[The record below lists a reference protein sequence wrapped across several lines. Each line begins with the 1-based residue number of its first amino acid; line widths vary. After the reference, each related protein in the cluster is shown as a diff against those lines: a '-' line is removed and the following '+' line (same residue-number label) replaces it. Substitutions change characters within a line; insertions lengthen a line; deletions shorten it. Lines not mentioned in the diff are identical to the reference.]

1 MKLKIN
7 EEFNQSANIK
17 VIGLG
22 GGGGNAVNR
31 MILSNFKGVDFIAI
45 NTDVQALKAS
55 IAYQR
60 LQIGEKLTKG
70 LGVGGNPEVGRQAA
84 EESIDEIKQILKG
97 TDMLFITAG
106 LGGGT
111 GTGGAPVVAEISRS
125 LGILTVGVVTKPF
138 MFEGKVRAQQA
149 EEGLQKLR
157 AKVDTLIIIPNQR
170 LFSVIDKNTSVLDA
184 FKIAD
189 DILRQGVQS
198 ISDIITQ
205 HGIINVDFADVKTI
219 MKGAG
224 NAFMG
229 VGVASGPD
237 KGKVAAQNAVSC
249 PLLDDVTIEG
259 STRVLVNITGGLN
272 LTMYETE
279 QIMTTITNSISHE
292 ANVIFGAV
300 FNEKLEDGVKVT
312 VITAGFSPEKERRKK
327 DTFPLSQKRRE
338 TDNQLDAIL
347 INQMQDN
354 DNKDNLSIPAYLRK
368 KRGRDNEI

>member
-7 EEFNQSANIK
+7 EEFNQAASIK

-31 MILSNFKGVDFIAI
+31 MVLSNFKGVDFIAV

-55 IAYQR
+55 IAYER
-60 LQIGEKLTKG
+60 LQIGERLTKG
-70 LGVGGNPEVGRQAA
+70 LGVGGDPELGRQAA
-84 EESIDEIKQILKG
+84 EESKEEIKQVLKD

-111 GTGGAPVVAEISRS
+111 GTGSAPVIAEISHS

-138 MFEGKVRAQQA
+138 MFEGIIRARQA
-149 EEGLQKLR
+149 EEGLKNLR
-157 AKVDTLIIIPNQR
+157 GKVDTLITIPNQR

-184 FKIAD
+184 FKVAD

-205 HGIINVDFADVKTI
+205 HGIVNVDFADIKTI
-219 MKGAG
+219 MKEAG
-224 NAFMG
+224 SAFMG
-229 VGVASGPD
+229 VGVASGTD
-237 KGKVAAQNAVSC
+237 KAKIAAQKAVTS
-249 PLLDDVTIEG
+249 PLLEDVTIEG
-259 STRVLVNITGGLN
+259 ATRVLVNITGRLN

-279 QIMTTITNSISHE
+279 QIMKTITNSISHE

-300 FNEKLEDGVKVT
+300 FDDKIEDDVKVT
-312 VITAGFSPEKERRKK
+312 VITAGFCPKKDRRKK
-327 DTFPLSQKRRE
+327 NMFPVHQRRRKVDSQSE
-338 TDNQLDAIL
+338 TIL
-347 INQMQDN
+347 IHQTQD
-354 DNKDNLSIPAYLRK
+354 DNNFSIPAYLRK
-368 KRGRDNEI
+368 KRGQEADGT

>member
-31 MILSNFKGVDFIAI
+31 MVHSDFKGVDFVAI

-55 IAYQR
+55 VAHQR
-60 LQIGEKLTKG
+60 LQIGERLTKG
-70 LGVGGNPEVGRQAA
+70 LGVGGDPEIGRLAA
-84 EESIDEIKQILKG
+84 EESQEEIKQILKN
-97 TDMLFITAG
+97 TDMAFITAG

-125 LGILTVGVVTKPF
+125 MGILTVGVFTKPF

-149 EEGLQKLR
+149 EEGFKKLKG
-157 AKVDTLIIIPNQR
+157 KVDTLIIIPNQR
-170 LFSVIDKNTSVLDA
+170 LFAVIDKNTSVLEA
-184 FKIAD
+184 FKEAD
-189 DILRQGVQS
+189 NILHRGVQS

-219 MKGAG
+219 MKDAG

-237 KGKVAAQNAVSC
+237 KAKTAAQKAVSS
-249 PLLDDVTIEG
+249 PLLEDVSMDGATK
-259 STRVLVNITGGLN
+259 VLVNITGGTN

-279 QIMTTITNSISHE
+279 QIMTIINSSISPD
-292 ANVIFGAV
+292 ANIIFGAV
-300 FNEKLEDGVKVT
+300 FNEKLEDVVKVT
-312 VITAGFSPEKERRKK
+312 VITAGFAPGKK
-327 DTFPLSQKRRE
+327 DSRRRE
-338 TDNQLDAIL
+338 MGSESLNRRRTDRPMDAISTED
-347 INQMQDN
+347 IPSQEQMN
-354 DNKDNLSIPAYLRK
+354 IPAFLRK
-368 KRGRDNEI
+368 KRGHENGT